1 MFTSFFFYTF
11 AYMEDYTV
19 NRKQFHFL
27 LVQFLAENR
36 LTKRW
41 YKESIDFKKKDYNR
55 RNTYLKYNMSEDDDF
70 STHLYKCIDLYIGET
85 GDFYERSIYGFFRY
99 IPSGGCDF
107 GTSWVDFWKYY
118 SDKWENKYYNVKHEY
133 D

>member
-1 MFTSFFFYTF
+1 MFTSFFFYIF

-27 LVQFLAENR
+27 VVQFLAENR

-85 GDFYERSIYGFFRY
+85 GNSYRRSIYGFFRY

-107 GTSWVDFWKYY
+107 GTSWEDFWKHY
-118 SDKWENKYYNVKHEY
+118 SNKWENKYHNVKHEY